1 MEQVTTELFIGG
13 ESRPANGCPTYVIL
27 EPASATILLLK
38 ASGNFIKYTRSR
50 VPQAHFPEDAER
62 PSSYDQKEEHPL
74 HHVRPAQV
82 RLSELRRTS
91 APSHP
96 EY

>member
-38 ASGNFIKYTRSR
+38 ASGNFIKYTGSR
-50 VPQAHFPEDAER
+50 VPPAHPPEDAER
-62 PSSYDQKEEHPL
+62 PSSYDHKEQHPL

-82 RLSELRRTS
+82 
-91 APSHP
+91 
-96 EY
+96 